1 MSIPEINYEL
11 LSETNEFQEKLDAFN
26 ICYNSDIQVTK
37 KARWKPGTY
46 NKFKD
51 IGVNQAFQNFHNGSG
66 RTIRKLLYFHD
77 YSLANMKEKLL
88 QMDRKLWHFRADSV
102 CFGESSEDGKI
113 YFEEILANLRNSTNF
128 NGEWEISNIPF
139 YFMPLREDT
148 RGTKLTDYESLGLM
162 PRWFSNKSEL
172 FTTFDRKDTISPFDV
187 KQQMSIINN
196 YDATHPKW
204 IFLNASIP
212 LVNLNI
218 KVTKRKADMG
228 TIPFGDMY
236 FHICVSLKTLMKSYR
251 RIRNTK
257 ERRHISLNNNGFRGM
272 VDSLSDDRL
281 ILRHPY
287 VSPHRPSFSYTR
299 QYREYGMGNFCL
311 GSYESEFLSHLSSGR
326 LNYVESLLYD
336 WAQHYPYDN
345 INPLNRIH
353 YSMYGKPKDFSDKV
367 ITQPAFDLCQTKAD
381 KIGID
386 VFEKTYCI
394 DKCAFENDC
403 SNRSIWTS
411 MKLTKEEVNA
421 LENYFCKDVRRRVI
435 YHRGFNKGEINAI
448 YCKYRKLD
456 NKYSNLIQ
464 EAIKSELEGFENCV
478 KEYQVNFG
486 QKVFEL
492 LKVDNMGFNQLINE
506 DGYVSLPQ
514 FTYDFPKGS
523 ESDIVERFITFWEY
537 SKRIWRCYRTYELL
551 TNQGHDGKIV
561 IKTMEK
567 CSSYEELVKLYDAQM
582 FTVTGSSN
590 KHTFIKHV
598 LGGTE

>member
-1 MSIPEINYEL
+1 MNIPEINYEL
-11 LSETNEFQEKLDAFN
+11 LSETNEFLEKLDAFN
-26 ICYNSDIQVTK
+26 LFYGSDIQVTK

-51 IGVNQAFQNFHNGSG
+51 IGVHQAFRNFHNGSG

-77 YSLANMKEKLL
+77 YSLSTMKDKLL
-88 QMDRKLWHFRADSV
+88 KMDRKLWHFRRDNV
-102 CFGESSEDGKI
+102 CFGESLEEGKQH
-113 YFEEILANLRNSTNF
+113 FEEILANLTNSTNF

-218 KVTKRKADMG
+218 KVTKRKTDMG

-257 ERRHISLNNNGFRGM
+257 GNNHISLSHRNFRGM
-272 VDSLSDDRL
+272 VDCLSDDRL

-287 VSPHRPSFSYTR
+287 VTAHRPTRSYAR
-299 QYREYGMGNFCL
+299 QYGEYGMGNFCL
-311 GSYESEFLSHLSSGR
+311 GNYEPEFLAHLSSGR
-326 LNYVESLLYD
+326 LNNVEALLYD

-367 ITQPAFDLCQTKAD
+367 ITQPAFDICQNKAD
-381 KIGID
+381 KISID

-394 DKCAFENDC
+394 DKCAFENNC
-403 SNRSIWTS
+403 SNREIWTS
-411 MKLTKEEVNA
+411 MKLTEKEINA
-421 LENYFCKDVRRRVI
+421 LENYFCENVRRRTFYHSGLNKVRINTI
-435 YHRGFNKGEINAI
+435 YGR
-448 YCKYRKLD
+448 YRKLD
-456 NKYSNLIQ
+456 IKYSNLIH
-464 EAIKSELEGFENCV
+464 KTTRVGLEGFEGCI

-486 QKVFEL
+486 SRVLEL
-492 LKVDNMGFNQLINE
+492 FKVDNMGINQLINE
-506 DGYVSLPQ
+506 DGYISLSQ
-514 FTYDFPKGS
+514 YTYDFPKGS
-523 ESDIVERFITFWEY
+523 ESDITERFITFWEY

-551 TNQGHDGKIV
+551 TNQGHSSDEV
-561 IKTMEK
+561 VKTMEK

-582 FTVTGSSN
+582 FTATGRSN
-590 KHTFIKHV
+590 KHIFIKHV